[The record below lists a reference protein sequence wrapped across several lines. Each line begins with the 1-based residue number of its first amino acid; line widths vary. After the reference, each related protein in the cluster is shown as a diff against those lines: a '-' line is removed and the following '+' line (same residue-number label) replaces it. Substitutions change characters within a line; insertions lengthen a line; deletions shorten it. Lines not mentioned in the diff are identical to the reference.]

1 MSDKQKQERRY
12 RRTEKMILDGLTTLL
27 QSKSIKEISVREL
40 SDLVDINRS
49 TFYLHYADI
58 YDLLE
63 KTEERL
69 FAELSNAVENDWE
82 GQHNPDNFFKFLQH
96 TFRILAENEPLCS
109 ALIGPNG
116 DIAFL
121 RTIEKMMRD
130 EGMKTLRSF
139 VPKEIGEQDLQ
150 YAISFSLAGCMG
162 LVERWLRNGCTE
174 TPTHMAELSLILLR
188 EGTSSIGVPS
198 VKMQRHEIS

>member
-69 FAELSNAVENDWE
+69 LAELSNAVENDWE
-82 GQHNPDNFFKFLQH
+82 RQHNPDNFFKFLPE
-96 TFRILAENEPLCS
+96 TFDLC
-109 ALIGPNG
+109 
-116 DIAFL
+116 F
-121 RTIEKMMRD
+121 
-130 EGMKTLRSF
+130 
-139 VPKEIGEQDLQ
+139 
-150 YAISFSLAGCMG
+150 
-162 LVERWLRNGCTE
+162 
-174 TPTHMAELSLILLR
+174 
-188 EGTSSIGVPS
+188 
-198 VKMQRHEIS
+198 

>member
-69 FAELSNAVENDWE
+69 FAELSNAVESDWE
-82 GQHNPDNFFKFLQH
+82 GQHDPDNFFKFLQH
-96 TFRILAENEPLCS
+96 TFRILAENAPLCS

-130 EGMKTLRSF
+130 AGMKTLRSF
-139 VPKEIGEQDLQ
+139 APKEIDEQDLQ

-162 LVERWLRNGCTE
+162 LVERWLRNGYTE

-188 EGTSSIGVPS
+188 EGTSSIGVPA
-198 VKMQRHEIS
+198 VKLQRHEIS

>member
-69 FAELSNAVENDWE
+69 LAELSNAVENDWE
-82 GQHNPDNFFKFLQH
+82 RQHNPDNFFKFLQH
-96 TFRILAENEPLCS
+96 TFRILAENAPLCS

-130 EGMKTLRSF
+130 AGMKTLRSF
-139 VPKEIGEQDLQ
+139 APKEIGEQDLQ

-162 LVERWLRNGCTE
+162 LVERWLRSGCTE
-174 TPTHMAELSLILLR
+174 TPTHMAELSLIFLR

-198 VKMQRHEIS
+198 VKLQRHEI